1 MRALAMYSWLVF
13 LTVATSLSNVLSAE
27 QLDGQLTLD
36 QIRTK
41 ALSIKKEVES
51 MRGNAVCANRSECRA
66 IGYGAKPCGG
76 PSGYLVYSTR
86 DTNAALLESKVREFN
101 AVVRELNVRRQLL
114 SDCLFVSQ
122 PPVTC
127 AQNKCVAN

>member
-1 MRALAMYSWLVF
+1 MKTLAMHSLLVF
-13 LTVATSLSNVLSAE
+13 FIVATSLSNVLSAE
-27 QLDGQLTLD
+27 QLDGDITIE

-51 MRGNAVCANRSECRA
+51 MRGNAVCVNRSECRA

-86 DTNAALLESKVREFN
+86 DTSAALLESKVREFN
-101 AVVRELNVRRQLL
+101 AVVRELNVRRAAV

-122 PPVTC
+122 PSVTC
-127 AQNKCVAN
+127 AQNRCVTN